1 MKNILFCGV
10 VMVAAVIGFGR
21 ADAAEAK
28 AQRLCPV
35 TRTALSEVAA
45 PVRAQVDGFTFL
57 VADEAS
63 RQRAEADGAAVFA
76 ALARNGDAAEPVSQ
90 ACPIMG
96 NRINRQ
102 LFLEKDGR
110 RVFMCCKGCTKRL
123 QNNWDKS
130 LGTLRDQAEAG
141 DPEALPEM

>member
-1 MKNILFCGV
+1 MKNVLFGAV
-10 VMVAAVIGFGR
+10 VAVAAIICSGR

-35 TRTALSEVAA
+35 TGTALSGIAS
-45 PVRAQVDGFTFL
+45 PVRARVDGFTFL

-63 RQRAEADGAAVFA
+63 RQRAEADGAVVFA
-76 ALARNGDAAEPVSQ
+76 ALARNDDAAEPLSQ

-110 RVFMCCKGCTKRL
+110 RVFMCCKSCTKRL

-130 LGTLRDQAEAG
+130 LDALRNQAEAG

>member
-1 MKNILFCGV
+1 MKKMLFCGV
-10 VMVAAVIGFGR
+10 VAMAAVICSGW

-35 TRTALSEVAA
+35 TRTALSGVAA

-57 VADEAS
+57 VADEES

>member
-1 MKNILFCGV
+1 MRKILLF
-10 VMVAAVIGFGR
+10 AAVAVTLTVSFGR
-21 ADAAEAK
+21 SHAAEAK

-35 TRTALSEVAA
+35 TGTALSGVAS
-45 PVRAQVDGFTFL
+45 PVRARVDGFTFL

-63 RQRAEADGAAVFA
+63 RQQAEADGAAVFA
-76 ALARNGDAAEPVSQ
+76 ALARNGDAAEPVSE

-102 LFLEKDGR
+102 LFLEKNGR

-123 QNNWDKS
+123 QNNWDKAVD
-130 LGTLRDQAEAG
+130 TLRDQAETG
-141 DPEALPEM
+141 DPETLPEM